1 MKGIIKQDLIKIIQ
15 DNWKDDQVILE
26 DDWKLKQVWKQFSEN
41 YFIENN
47 QWVHF
52 PKEESK

>member
-1 MKGIIKQDLIKIIQ
+1 MKGITKQGLIKIIQ
-15 DNWKDDQVILE
+15 DNWRDDQVILE
-26 DDWKLKQVWKQFSEN
+26 DDWKFKQVWKQFGEN

-47 QWVHF
+47 QWTHF